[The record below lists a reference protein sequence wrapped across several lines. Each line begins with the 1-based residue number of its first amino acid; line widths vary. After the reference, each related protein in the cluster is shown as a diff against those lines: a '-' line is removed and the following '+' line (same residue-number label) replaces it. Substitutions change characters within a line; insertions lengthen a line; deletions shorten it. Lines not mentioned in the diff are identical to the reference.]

1 MKNRRISIT
10 SSIIEGIERMVQSNC
25 IDESYAEFILDWIQN
40 IKRFP
45 MQKYSDIPKELRLKL
60 EILNAQY
67 VDKNEEKNGL
77 VYHKSV
83 LDAFMYIDKVNERYG
98 KVASIAVEVESA
110 PRPLECVASFV
121 GRKGMDTVECAA
133 GNEPRQIKLVSI
145 VRD

>member
-45 MQKYSDIPKELRLKL
+45 MQKYSDLCFAKELLEKLSILKT
-60 EILNAQY
+60 QY
-67 VDKNEEKNGL
+67 IDSNEEKNGL

-83 LDAFMYIDKVNERYG
+83 LDAFMYITKVNEKYG
-98 KVASIAVEVESA
+98 EVAPIAVEVEK
-110 PRPLECVASFV
+110 E
-121 GRKGMDTVECAA
+121 
-133 GNEPRQIKLVSI
+133 
-145 VRD
+145 